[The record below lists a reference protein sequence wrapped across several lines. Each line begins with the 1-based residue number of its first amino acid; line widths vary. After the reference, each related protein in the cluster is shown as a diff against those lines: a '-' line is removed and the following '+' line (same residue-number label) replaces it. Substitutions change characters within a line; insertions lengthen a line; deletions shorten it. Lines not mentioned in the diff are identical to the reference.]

1 MERPIF
7 IVGCPRSGTT
17 LLQLM
22 LHAHPRIAIP
32 PETRFLLPAYFRRQ
46 DFGDLRTAAG
56 RRALGGYIVGDRDG
70 KFKDLGLDADAVLA
84 EIEAAPP
91 TVGSVLGTVL
101 RAYARSHGKPRWGDK
116 RPTYARYLPDLYRMF
131 PDAQFVHVIRDGR
144 DCVGSLKQM
153 SWWKRDAYY
162 SMATW
167 AQAIDSGHAAARSLP
182 AGSYY
187 EIQYEQLVVD
197 PTREL
202 TALCGFLG
210 EAFDTGM
217 LRPHQLA
224 SVPAS
229 RKKHHART
237 RSAVDGAAVH
247 TWQERLE
254 PWEAALAEH
263 VLGSRLEAYGHDLVG
278 LGRPSPPHLARY
290 FRTLAEVKTEVLRR
304 NSRDALRRMRED
316 ADVACDL
323 TPTPDYGHV
332 SRAFSGRR

>member
-1 MERPIF
+1 
-7 IVGCPRSGTT
+7 
-17 LLQLM
+17 M

-46 DFGDLRTAAG
+46 EFGDLRSVAG
-56 RRALGGYIVGDRDG
+56 RRALGRYIVGDKGG
-70 KFKDLGLDADAVLA
+70 KFGDLGLDANAVLA
-84 EIEAAPP
+84 EIEVAPP

-116 RPTYARYLPDLYRMF
+116 RPTYVRYLPDLYRMF

-153 SWWKRDAYY
+153 TWWKRDSYY

-167 AQAIDSGHAAARSLP
+167 AQAVDSGQAAARRLP

-187 EIQYEQLVVD
+187 EIHYERLVVD
-197 PTREL
+197 PAREL

-210 EAFDTGM
+210 EAFDTSM
-217 LRPHQLA
+217 LHPYQLA

-237 RSAVDGAAVH
+237 RGAVDTAAVH

-254 PWEAALAEH
+254 PWEAALAERA
-263 VLGSRLEAYGHDLVG
+263 LGNRLEAYGHELAG
-278 LGRPSPPHLARY
+278 LGTPSPVHRARY
-290 FRTLAEVKTEVLRR
+290 LRALAETKTEVLRR
-304 NSRDALRRMRED
+304 NSRDAFRRLAENTE
-316 ADVACDL
+316 VACDL
-323 TPTPDYGHV
+323 TATPDYGRV
-332 SRAFSGRR
+332 SKAFSGRRR

>member
-32 PETRFLLPAYFRRQ
+32 PENRFLLPAYFRRQ
-46 DFGDLRTAAG
+46 EFGDLRSAVG
-56 RRALGGYIVGDRDG
+56 RRAVGDYIVGDKYS
-70 KFKDLGLDADAVLA
+70 KFKDLGLNADAVLA

-91 TVGSVLGTVL
+91 TIGSVLGTVL

-116 RPTYARYLPDLYRMF
+116 RPTYVRYLPDLHRMF

-153 SWWKRDAYY
+153 TWWKRDAYY

-167 AQAIDSGHAAARSLP
+167 AQAVDSGRAAARRLP
-182 AGSYY
+182 AGSYH
-187 EIQYEQLVVD
+187 EIQYERLVFD

-210 EAFDTGM
+210 EAFDAGM
-217 LRPHQLA
+217 LRPHQQA
-224 SVPAS
+224 PAN

-237 RSAVDGAAVH
+237 RGAVDTAAMH
-247 TWQERLE
+247 TWQERLD
-254 PWEAALAEH
+254 PWEAALAEQ
-263 VLGSRLEAYGHDLVG
+263 VLGSRLKAYGHELAG
-278 LGRPSPPHLARY
+278 LGRPSPGHRVRY
-290 FRTLAEVKTEVLRR
+290 YRALTEVKTEVLRR
-304 NSRDALRRMRED
+304 NSRDAFRRMGEKTE
-316 ADVACDL
+316 VACDL
-323 TPTPDYGHV
+323 TATPDYGRV
-332 SRAFSGRR
+332 SRAFARRRF